1 MTESC
6 VLISINSKNSIPG
19 PKFCLKSFNQI
30 ISNGAQQNDP
40 QQHSKTQ
47 SGGKLNGIK
56 YFHFLPTETIAQKT
70 LLILCVHLICI
81 LLVNLTVPHLHSSR
95 KIQTPIQITLFLYT
109 QALYMYLRITF
120 IPVLHRLPFIS
131 VPRTYCRYMYMDL
144 RNEAPNIFFILK

>member
-30 ISNGAQQNDP
+30 ISNGTQQNDP

-56 YFHFLPTETIAQKT
+56 YLHFLPTETIAQKT
-70 LLILCVHLICI
+70 LLILYVHLICI
-81 LLVNLTVPHLHSSR
+81 LLVNLTFPHLHSSR
-95 KIQTPIQITLFLYT
+95 KIQIPINHSFFIHASIVHVFKDHFYTCIT
-109 QALYMYLRITF
+109 QASFYQC
-120 IPVLHRLPFIS
+120 PE
-131 VPRTYCRYMYMDL
+131 DL
-144 RNEAPNIFFILK
+144 LQVCVHGPQK

>member
-70 LLILCVHLICI
+70 LLILYVHLICI

-95 KIQTPIQITLFLYT
+95 KIQTPNHSFFIHTSIVHVFKDHFYTCIT
-109 QALYMYLRITF
+109 QASFYQC
-120 IPVLHRLPFIS
+120 PA
-131 VPRTYCRYMYMDL
+131 DL
-144 RNEAPNIFFILK
+144 LQVYVHGPQK

>member
-95 KIQTPIQITLFLYT
+95 KIQTPNHSFFIHTSIVHVFKDHFYTCIT
-109 QALYMYLRITF
+109 QASFYQCPT
-120 IPVLHRLPFIS
+120 
-131 VPRTYCRYMYMDL
+131 DL
-144 RNEAPNIFFILK
+144 LQVYVHGPQK

>member
-56 YFHFLPTETIAQKT
+56 YLHFLPTETIAQKT
-70 LLILCVHLICI
+70 LLILYVHLICI
-81 LLVNLTVPHLHSSR
+81 LLVNLTFPHLHSSR
-95 KIQTPIQITLFLYT
+95 KIQIPINHSFFIHASIVHVFKDHFYTCIT
-109 QALYMYLRITF
+109 QASFYQC
-120 IPVLHRLPFIS
+120 PE
-131 VPRTYCRYMYMDL
+131 DL
-144 RNEAPNIFFILK
+144 LQVCVHGPQK

>member
-95 KIQTPIQITLFLYT
+95 KIQTPNHSFFIHTSIVHVFKDHFYTCIT
-109 QALYMYLRITF
+109 QASFYQC
-120 IPVLHRLPFIS
+120 P
-131 VPRTYCRYMYMDL
+131 MDL
-144 RNEAPNIFFILK
+144 LQVYVHGPQK